1 MPKKVKQMPEEF
13 KTYEDAAEFWD
24 THDSTGF
31 INDLEEV
38 EITVDLQ
45 KSARRKGINPNEL
58 VSELLHEQLVGSA

>member
-1 MPKKVKQMPEEF
+1 MPKKAKQMPEEF

-24 THDSTGF
+24 AHDSTSF

-38 EITVDLQ
+38 KITVDLQ

-58 VSELLHEQLVGSA
+58 VSELLHEQLVGSV